1 MEKEIIRELETAL
14 NQTTKLLSELSEKDI
29 NASPAKDSWSA
40 AQVGRHLFKS
50 SNGTDQILYAP
61 SKPVDRQPDE
71 KVDWLK
77 QIFLNFETKMKAP
90 DFIIPEDKEYN
101 KERLIESL
109 EETNKKIVEAAKK
122 ANLTELAP
130 LPDGHPL
137 IGITKLEML
146 YFITYHT
153 MRHNRQIQNIHGEA

>member
-1 MEKEIIRELETAL
+1 MEKEIINQMEAAVSQTIQLLEGF
-14 NQTTKLLSELSEKDI
+14 NEKDI
-29 NASPAKDSWSA
+29 NTSPKAGSWSA

-71 KVDWLK
+71 KIDWLK
-77 QIFLNFETKMKAP
+77 QIFLNFETKIKAP

-153 MRHNRQIQNIHGEA
+153 MRHNRQIQNIRG